1 MDSSTSHSR
10 KSGAV
15 TEAERHMTRSTRCV
29 TGVGDRFVLCF
40 FCWRE
45 GFGGCSDP
53 ENLFF
58 SDGAI
63 SSIGLKLLKYPQ
75 HFNGLHEFTAPW
87 QW

>member
-1 MDSSTSHSR
+1 MDSSTSHSP

-29 TGVGDRFVLCF
+29 TGVGDRFVLF

-53 ENLFF
+53 RVVF

-63 SSIGLKLLKYPQ
+63 SSIGLKL
-75 HFNGLHEFTAPW
+75 F
-87 QW
+87 